1 MKAWGYSLAVLVG
14 ALLGWLAQQFW
25 LASQVDIRVSKDTQ
39 LLKSEQ
45 RIKRLSNSDLFSV
58 RSGKV
63 GLVSDY
69 AADSMSPELQLL
81 VAGKYEELLQSYQ
94 NDDLQFR
101 LTDLQL
107 ETLILGLIELGLYM
121 DALSFLND
129 LLERA
134 SYADEKQYELYMA
147 RVVVDIDELL
157 ASSAQWGRLT
167 DMYAWLV
174 SVQPSY
180 IPYVLRFVHWLVE
193 TNRYDQARL
202 QLASARNDVRYVA
215 EVERLEGEILDRQSF
230 QESGAQLIDL
240 ERVGAHFIVELQ
252 FGDAGNARML
262 IDTGASM
269 SVVKTSV
276 LDRLN
281 LSRLEREPVIVKT
294 ANGQLSAEKLTAP
307 SVSLGGRILS
317 NVEVVTA
324 PLNDLAYDGL
334 LGMSVLGRLNFY
346 IDQEQN
352 ALVISQ
358 F

>member
-1 MKAWGYSLAVLVG
+1 MKAWGYSLAVLMG

-25 LASQVDIRVSKDTQ
+25 LASQVDINVSKDMQ

-45 RIKRLSNSDLFSV
+45 RIKRLSKSDLFSV
-58 RSGKV
+58 RSGKK
-63 GLVSDY
+63 GLVGDLET
-69 AADSMSPELQLL
+69 DSLSPELELL
-81 VAGKYEELLQSYQ
+81 VAGQYEELLQSYQ
-94 NDDLQFR
+94 NDNLQYR

-107 ETLILGLIELGLYM
+107 EALILGLIELELYM
-121 DALSFLND
+121 EALSFLND

-193 TNRYDQARL
+193 TKRYDQARL

-281 LSRLEREPVIVKT
+281 LSRLEREPVIMKT